1 MVYHSRVTVFSGLTV
16 SPEEATY
23 AAADV
28 VLTVSKDVV
37 SIKENSSTL
46 STASYTT
53 ASGSVT
59 ILKTYLDTIDD
70 GWYFYDLYDADGA
83 TVRFELEVEG

>member
-23 AAADV
+23 AAADA

-59 ILKTYLDTIDD
+59 LLKTYLDTIDD

>member
-28 VLTVSKDVV
+28 VLTVSKDVI

-59 ILKTYLDTIDD
+59 LLKTYLDTIDD

>member
-1 MVYHSRVTVFSGLTV
+1 MVYNRCVTVFSGLTV

-59 ILKTYLDTIDD
+59 LLKTYLDTIDE

>member
-59 ILKTYLDTIDD
+59 LLKTYLDTIDE

>member
-1 MVYHSRVTVFSGLTV
+1 VVYHSRVTVFSGLTV

-23 AAADV
+23 TAADV

-59 ILKTYLDTIDD
+59 LLKTYLDTVDE

>member
-1 MVYHSRVTVFSGLTV
+1 MVYNRCVTGFSGLTV

-59 ILKTYLDTIDD
+59 LLKTYLDTIDE

-83 TVRFELEVEG
+83 TVRFVLEVEG

>member
-1 MVYHSRVTVFSGLTV
+1 MVYNRCVTVFSGLTV

-59 ILKTYLDTIDD
+59 LLKTYLDTIDD

>member
-46 STASYTT
+46 STASYST

-59 ILKTYLDTIDD
+59 ILKTYLDTIDE

>member
-1 MVYHSRVTVFSGLTV
+1 MVYHSRITVFSGLTV

-46 STASYTT
+46 STASYST

-59 ILKTYLDTIDD
+59 LLKTYLDTIDE

>member
-28 VLTVSKDVV
+28 VLTVSKDVI

-59 ILKTYLDTIDD
+59 LLNTYLETIDD

>member
-1 MVYHSRVTVFSGLTV
+1 MVYHSRITVFSGLTV

-59 ILKTYLDTIDD
+59 LLKTYLDTIDE

>member
-1 MVYHSRVTVFSGLTV
+1 MVFHSRVTVFSGLTV

-59 ILKTYLDTIDD
+59 ILKTYLDTIDE

>member
-28 VLTVSKDVV
+28 VLTVSKDVI

-59 ILKTYLDTIDD
+59 LLKTYLDTIDE

>member
-1 MVYHSRVTVFSGLTV
+1 VVYHSRITVFSGLTV

-46 STASYTT
+46 STASYST

-59 ILKTYLDTIDD
+59 ILKTYLDTIDE

>member
-1 MVYHSRVTVFSGLTV
+1 VVYHSRVTVFSGLTV

-59 ILKTYLDTIDD
+59 LLKTYLDTIDE

>member
-1 MVYHSRVTVFSGLTV
+1 VVYHSRVTVFSGLTV

-59 ILKTYLDTIDD
+59 ILKTYLDTIDE

>member
-1 MVYHSRVTVFSGLTV
+1 MVYHGRITVFSGLTV

-59 ILKTYLDTIDD
+59 ILKTHLETLEE

>member
-59 ILKTYLDTIDD
+59 LLKTYLDTIDD

>member
-46 STASYTT
+46 STATYTT

-59 ILKTYLDTIDD
+59 LLKTYLDTIDE

>member
-1 MVYHSRVTVFSGLTV
+1 MVYHSRITVFSGLTV

-59 ILKTYLDTIDD
+59 LLKTYLDMIDE

>member
-1 MVYHSRVTVFSGLTV
+1 MVHHSRVTVFSGLTV

-59 ILKTYLDTIDD
+59 ILKTYLDTIDE

>member
-59 ILKTYLDTIDD
+59 ILKAYLDTIDE

>member
-1 MVYHSRVTVFSGLTV
+1 VVYHSRVTVFSGLTV

-59 ILKTYLDTIDD
+59 LLKTYLDTVDE

>member
-1 MVYHSRVTVFSGLTV
+1 VVFHSRVSVFSGLTV

-59 ILKTYLDTIDD
+59 ILKTYLDTIDE

>member
-1 MVYHSRVTVFSGLTV
+1 MVYNRCVTVFSGLTV

-59 ILKTYLDTIDD
+59 LLKTYLDTVDE

>member
-59 ILKTYLDTIDD
+59 LLNTYLETIDD

>member
-1 MVYHSRVTVFSGLTV
+1 VVYLSRVTVFSGLTV

-59 ILKTYLDTIDD
+59 ILKTYLDTIDE

>member
-23 AAADV
+23 TAADV

-59 ILKTYLDTIDD
+59 LLKTYLDTVDE

>member
-1 MVYHSRVTVFSGLTV
+1 MVYHSRITVFSGLTV

-59 ILKTYLDTIDD
+59 LLKTYLDTVDE

>member
-1 MVYHSRVTVFSGLTV
+1 MVYLSRVTVFSGLTV

-59 ILKTYLDTIDD
+59 ILKTYLDTIDE

>member
-23 AAADV
+23 AAANV

-59 ILKTYLDTIDD
+59 LLKTYLDTVDE

>member
-1 MVYHSRVTVFSGLTV
+1 MVYNRCVTVFSGLTV

-46 STASYTT
+46 STASYST

-59 ILKTYLDTIDD
+59 LLKTYLDTIDE

>member
-1 MVYHSRVTVFSGLTV
+1 MVYHSRVAVFSGLTV

-59 ILKTYLDTIDD
+59 LLKTYLDTIDE

>member
-59 ILKTYLDTIDD
+59 LLKTYLDTVDE